1 MTDPHPS
8 DVAIIGMACRFP
20 AAPDIAAYARLVFGG
35 ELATHTAD
43 AEELAAR
50 GVPRALREHP
60 DFVPTAGAL
69 TDIDRFDAAY
79 FGIAPAD
86 AEAMDPQQRLLL
98 QEAVH
103 ALDDAGWPV
112 GEDRRVGVFCGA
124 GENRYAAR
132 LDDDPVRPRP
142 PWDLPAALPLLVSY
156 HLDLRGPSVFV
167 NTLCSTS
174 ITAVHLARRALQA
187 GDCEVAL
194 AGAASVRLPDS
205 HGYLARAGGIM
216 SSAGRC
222 RPFDQA
228 ADGTVPGSGVAVLVL
243 KRLADA
249 SRDGDR
255 VYAVIRGSSVN
266 NDGSDRLSFAA
277 PSVRGQ
283 RDVITAAFA
292 EAGIDADSVGY
303 VEAHGTGTPLGD
315 PVELASLAEAR
326 AALGATGP
334 CAIGAVKSAVGHLDE
349 AAGMAG
355 LIKAVL
361 AVGRGVVPPTP
372 GHENLNPA
380 IRLAGTGLYVSTE
393 PHDWPV
399 TDGPRRA
406 AVTALGVGGTN
417 GHVIVEQPTANPL
430 AHNEPALPELLPIS
444 AHSPAAFAALRDTLA
459 SADAPPASLAATLS
473 RRRQFGAYRQAVV
486 AATSEELTT
495 ALAGPVAEHP
505 SDITLELAAA
515 GDTGRAGL
523 ETLGVTPEGDPV
535 LALVAALGEI
545 GVRPDSLGGAGCGA
559 YLALAAASSVPP
571 DVAVRCA
578 ELHAEGER
586 VVADGG
592 DLTRCDELVDEIVAL
607 LTETG
612 VKPPACAIVLRASG
626 VELPADTPVS
636 LDDVAEESRSAF
648 MGLLELPAPPEA
660 LDVAAAVGGRR
671 ELLSLVGTCWER
683 GADVRWAALRPVPEA
698 PRAPLRFPFDTRRFW
713 AAADLADPA
722 PVEPPRAT
730 DAPADVPTE
739 VANIWREVLG
749 VTEVSPQDSFFALG
763 GHSILAARMLAR
775 LLDRLDVRVSLG
787 DLLEAET
794 MAGMTEVVADHVRLA
809 QLYAQVQQGGEDEGS
824 ETVDL

>member
-20 AAPDIAAYARLVFGG
+20 GAPDVPAYARLVFGG
-35 ELATHTAD
+35 ELATHAAD

-50 GVPRALREHP
+50 SVPRGLREHP
-60 DFVPTAGAL
+60 DFVPTAGTL
-69 TDIDRFDAAY
+69 TDVDQFDAAY

-112 GEDRRVGVFCGA
+112 GVDRRVGVFCGA

-132 LDDDPVRPRP
+132 LGDDPVRPRP

-216 SSAGRC
+216 SPAGRC
-222 RPFDQA
+222 RPFDHD

-243 KRLADA
+243 KKLADA

-255 VYAVIRGSSVN
+255 VYAVIRGSAVN

-292 EAGIDADSVGY
+292 EAGIDAGSVGY

-334 CAIGAVKSAVGHLDE
+334 CAIGAVKSAIGHLDE

-380 IRLAGTGLYVSTE
+380 VRLAGTGLYVSTE

-417 GHVIVEQPTANPL
+417 GHVIVEQPVANPL
-430 AHNEPALPELLPIS
+430 EHNEPALPELLPIS
-444 AHSPAAFAALRDTLA
+444 AHSPAAFAELRAELA
-459 SADAPPASLAATLS
+459 SSDAPPASLAATLS
-473 RRRQFGAYRQAVV
+473 RRRQFGAYRQAVI
-486 AATSEELTT
+486 AATTAELTA
-495 ALAGPVAEHP
+495 ALAEPATEQP
-505 SDITLELAAA
+505 SGITLELATANE
-515 GDTGRAGL
+515 TGRAEL
-523 ETLGVTPEGDPV
+523 ETLGVAPDGDPA

-545 GVRPDSLGGAGCGA
+545 GVRPDSLGGAGAGA

-586 VVADGG
+586 VADSE

-612 VKPPACAIVLRASG
+612 VKPQACAIVLRASG
-626 VELPADTPVS
+626 IELPAGAPVS

-660 LDVAAAVGGRR
+660 HDVAAAVGGRR
-671 ELLSLVGTCWER
+671 ELLNLVGACWER

-713 AAADLADPA
+713 AAAELADPA
-722 PVEPPRAT
+722 PEPVEPARP
-730 DAPADVPTE
+730 DDVPTE

-749 VTEVSPQDSFFALG
+749 VTQVSPQDSFFALG

-794 MAGMTEVVADHVRLA
+794 MAGMTDVVADHVRLA
-809 QLYAQVQQGGEDEGS
+809 QLYAQVQQCGEDEGS